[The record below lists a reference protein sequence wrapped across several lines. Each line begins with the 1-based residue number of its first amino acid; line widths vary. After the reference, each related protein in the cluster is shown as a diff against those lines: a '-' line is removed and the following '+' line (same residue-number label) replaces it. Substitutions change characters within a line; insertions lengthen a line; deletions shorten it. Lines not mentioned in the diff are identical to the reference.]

1 MSLPVGFFWE
11 SLNVCGKLQREF
23 SSFLRCI
30 MNWVRVVA
38 LIALCVPVAGCGSSA
53 EQVKGSGNV
62 ISENRTVSGYDSISL
77 SGSGKIEIEQNGTEA
92 LSISADDNLLQYL
105 TSEVKGHELVLE
117 VKSGYNLS
125 PSKPIVFKV
134 GAKNLKGVSC
144 AGDTNATLKGIHSE
158 ELKLSIAGSGDMSAE
173 GSADRQDISI
183 AGSGKYVGGGL
194 KSKDTKIN
202 IAGSGD
208 AVLAASDN
216 LDVTIAGSGSI
227 KYFGDPKIKQSIVGS
242 GTIDKQ

>member
-1 MSLPVGFFWE
+1 
-11 SLNVCGKLQREF
+11 
-23 SSFLRCI
+23 
-30 MNWVRVVA
+30 MNWFRIVA
-38 LIALCVPVAGCGSSA
+38 IAVLCVPVAGCGSSS
-53 EQVKGSGNV
+53 EQIKGSGKV

-77 SGSGKIEIEQNGTEA
+77 SGSGKIEIEQNGSEE

-105 TSEVKGHELVLE
+105 TSEVKGHDLVLE

-134 GAKNLKGVSC
+134 GVKDLKSVICS
-144 AGDTNATLKGIHSE
+144 GDTNAILKGIHSE
-158 ELKLSIAGSGDMSAE
+158 DLKLGINGSGDMSAE
-173 GSADRQDISI
+173 GTADRQEITI
-183 AGSGKYVGGGL
+183 AGSGKNVGGGL

-208 AVLAASDN
+208 AVLAVSDN

-227 KYFGDPKIKQSIVGS
+227 KYFGDPKIKQSVIGS

>member
-1 MSLPVGFFWE
+1 
-11 SLNVCGKLQREF
+11 
-23 SSFLRCI
+23 
-30 MNWVRVVA
+30 MNWLRVAAVVA
-38 LIALCVPVAGCGSSA
+38 LCVSVAGCGVAS
-53 EQVKGSGNV
+53 EQVKGSGKV
-62 ISENRTVSGYDSISL
+62 ISENRTVSGYDSIAL
-77 SGSGKIEIEQNGTEA
+77 SGSGKIEIEQNGSEE

-105 TSEVKGHELVLE
+105 TSEVKGSQLMLE

-134 GAKNLKGVSC
+134 GVKNLKSVSC
-144 AGDTNATLKGIHSE
+144 AGDTNAVLKGIHSP
-158 ELKLSIAGSGDMSAE
+158 ELKLDIAGSGDMSAE
-173 GSADRQDISI
+173 GTADHQEISI

-208 AVLAASDN
+208 AILAVSDN

-227 KYFGDPKIKQSIVGS
+227 KYFGDPKIKQSVMGS

>member
-1 MSLPVGFFWE
+1 MNGF
-11 SLNVCGKLQREF
+11 
-23 SSFLRCI
+23 
-30 MNWVRVVA
+30 RVLAVA
-38 LIALCVPVAGCGSSA
+38 LSCLLVASCGTS
-53 EQVKGSGNV
+53 ERVQGSGKV
-62 ISENRTVSGYDSISL
+62 TTENRTVSGYDSISL
-77 SGSGKIEIEQNGTEA
+77 SGSGKLEIEQNGSEA

-134 GAKNLKGVSC
+134 GAKDLKSVSC
-144 AGDTNATLKGIHSE
+144 AGDTNATLKGIHTE
-158 ELKLSIAGSGDMSAE
+158 ELKLSMAGSGDISAE
-173 GSADRQDISI
+173 GAADHQEISI

-202 IAGSGD
+202 ISGSGD
-208 AVLAASDN
+208 AVLAASDS

>member
-1 MSLPVGFFWE
+1 
-11 SLNVCGKLQREF
+11 
-23 SSFLRCI
+23 
-30 MNWVRVVA
+30 MNRFRVAAFVA
-38 LIALCVPVAGCGSSA
+38 LCLLVASCGSS
-53 EQVKGSGNV
+53 ESVKGSGNV
-62 ISENRTVSGYDSISL
+62 TTENRTVSGYDSVSL
-77 SGSGKIEIEQNGTEA
+77 SGSGKLEIEQNGSEA
-92 LSISADDNLLQYL
+92 LSISADDNLMQYL

-117 VKSGYNLS
+117 VKRGYSLS

-134 GAKNLKGVSC
+134 GAKDLKGVSC
-144 AGDTNATLKGIHSE
+144 AGDTNATLKGVHSE
-158 ELKLSIAGSGDMSAE
+158 DLSLSIAGSGDMSAE
-173 GSADRQDISI
+173 GTADHQVISI

-194 KSKDTKIN
+194 KSKETKIN

-208 AVLAASDN
+208 AVLAASDS

>member
-1 MSLPVGFFWE
+1 
-11 SLNVCGKLQREF
+11 
-23 SSFLRCI
+23 
-30 MNWVRVVA
+30 MNWFRVAAVVA
-38 LIALCVPVAGCGSSA
+38 LCVLVAGCGSSS

-62 ISENRTVSGYDSISL
+62 TSENRTVSGYDSISF
-77 SGSGKIEIEQNGTEA
+77 SGSGKIEIEQNGSEQ

-105 TSEVKGHELVLE
+105 TSEVKGHELVIQ

-125 PSKPIVFKV
+125 PSKPMVFKV
-134 GAKNLKGVSC
+134 GVKDLKSVSC
-144 AGDTNATLKGIHSE
+144 AGDTNAILKGIHSE
-158 ELKLSIAGSGDMSAE
+158 DLKLAIAGSGDMSAE
-173 GSADRQDISI
+173 GTADRQEITI

-227 KYFGDPKIKQSIVGS
+227 KYFGDPKIKQSVVGS

>member
-1 MSLPVGFFWE
+1 MFAANCTL
-11 SLNVCGKLQREF
+11 EF
-23 SSFLRCI
+23 PSFPRCI
-30 MNWVRVVA
+30 MNWFRVAV
-38 LIALCVPVAGCGSSA
+38 IVALCVPVAGCGSK
-53 EQVKGSGNV
+53 EKVEGSGKV
-62 ISENRTVSGYDSISL
+62 ISENRTVSGYDSVTL
-77 SGSGKIEIEQNGTEA
+77 SGSGQLEIEQNGSEV
-92 LSISADDNLLQYL
+92 LSITADDNLMQYL

-134 GAKNLKGVSC
+134 GAKDLKAVSC

-173 GSADRQDISI
+173 GTADRQEISI

-194 KSKDTKIN
+194 KTKDTKIN

-208 AVLAASDN
+208 AVLAASDS
-216 LDVTIAGSGSI
+216 LEVTIAGSGSI
-227 KYFGDPKIKQSIVGS
+227 KYFGDPKIKQSIIGS